1 MVIPIYD
8 DLPLRHIR
16 WPSVNWFLIGIN
28 IFSFFLV
35 YSEVFGDP
43 LTVIRGFAVIPR
55 VLFGDAQLADW
66 IIGPPAP
73 LTLITSL
80 FFHSS
85 FLHLVGNMLFLYVF
99 GDNVEDAMGS
109 FYYLLF
115 YLCCCV
121 TAGVFYIYS
130 TPDSITPLV
139 GASSAISGVC
149 AAFLLLHPRATIAG
163 VFPPLTMVLQPL
175 WLISIMVGKRKGSIF
190 GLHAPLF
197 VFHASAL
204 LFIGAWMLIQLMNA
218 SLGGLGHVAWMA
230 HIGGI
235 AAGLILTPFFKRRNQ
250 PMFHRLPPGPSEGK
264 QTGTSPQEKQG
275 E

>member
-1 MVIPIYD
+1 
-8 DLPLRHIR
+8 
-16 WPSVNWFLIGIN
+16 
-28 IFSFFLV
+28 
-35 YSEVFGDP
+35 
-43 LTVIRGFAVIPR
+43 
-55 VLFGDAQLADW
+55 
-66 IIGPPAP
+66 
-73 LTLITSL
+73 LITSL

-85 FLHLVGNMLFLYVF
+85 FLHLVSNMLFLYVF

-115 YLCCCV
+115 YLCCGV

-149 AAFLLLHPRATIAG
+149 AAFLLLHPRATIGG

-175 WLISIMVGKRKGSIF
+175 WLISIMAGKRKGSIF

-250 PMFHRLPPGPSEGK
+250 PMFHRLPPGPSEDK
-264 QTGTSPQEKQG
+264 QTGTSPQEKQ
-275 E
+275 EE

>member
-80 FFHSS
+80 FFS
-85 FLHLVGNMLFLYVF
+85 F
-99 GDNVEDAMGS
+99 
-109 FYYLLF
+109 
-115 YLCCCV
+115 
-121 TAGVFYIYS
+121 
-130 TPDSITPLV
+130 
-139 GASSAISGVC
+139 
-149 AAFLLLHPRATIAG
+149 
-163 VFPPLTMVLQPL
+163 VFPASREQYAFPLCL
-175 WLISIMVGKRKGSIF
+175 W
-190 GLHAPLF
+190 
-197 VFHASAL
+197 
-204 LFIGAWMLIQLMNA
+204 
-218 SLGGLGHVAWMA
+218 
-230 HIGGI
+230 
-235 AAGLILTPFFKRRNQ
+235 
-250 PMFHRLPPGPSEGK
+250 
-264 QTGTSPQEKQG
+264 
-275 E
+275 

>member
-16 WPSVNWFLIGIN
+16 WPRVNWFLIGIN
-28 IFSFFLV
+28 IFAFFLI

-85 FLHLVGNMLFLYVF
+85 FLHLVSNMLFLYVF

-109 FYYLLF
+109 F
-115 YLCCCV
+115 
-121 TAGVFYIYS
+121 
-130 TPDSITPLV
+130 
-139 GASSAISGVC
+139 
-149 AAFLLLHPRATIAG
+149 
-163 VFPPLTMVLQPL
+163 
-175 WLISIMVGKRKGSIF
+175 
-190 GLHAPLF
+190 
-197 VFHASAL
+197 
-204 LFIGAWMLIQLMNA
+204 
-218 SLGGLGHVAWMA
+218 
-230 HIGGI
+230 
-235 AAGLILTPFFKRRNQ
+235 
-250 PMFHRLPPGPSEGK
+250 
-264 QTGTSPQEKQG
+264 
-275 E
+275 